1 VNALDASAV
10 RAWVGVFLASA
21 EAEVERLGDLDRESG
36 DGDFGTNLVT
46 SIRSARG
53 HLSVESG
60 DGADAGASFKALSAA
75 FLGTGGTSGPLFGMW
90 FRELA
95 RASEGAS
102 SYSVTTLA
110 AGVRA
115 GLATVRRL
123 GGADVG
129 DKTMIDALAPAADA
143 LDAAVSAGSD
153 LPQALS
159 DAAQAAQAGANATAV
174 PAARRGRASWVGDA
188 ARGVVD
194 PGAAT
199 VALFFA
205 AGDHLGSSE

>member
-1 VNALDASAV
+1 VNALDASAA
-10 RAWVGVFLASA
+10 RGWVDAFLASA
-21 EAEVERLGDLDRESG
+21 EADVERLGDLDRESG

-53 HLSVESG
+53 RLSAET
-60 DGADAGASFKALSAA
+60 DDTPDAGGSFRALSTA

-95 RASEGAS
+95 RAGEGAPA
-102 SYSVTTLA
+102 YSVTTLA

-115 GLATVRRL
+115 GLDTVRRL

-129 DKTMIDALAPAADA
+129 DKTMIDAIAPAADA
-143 LDAAVSAGSD
+143 LDAAASAGSD
-153 LPQALS
+153 LRQALG
-159 DAAQAAQAGANATAV
+159 DAARAAQAGAEATAAL
-174 PAARRGRASWVGDA
+174 AARRGRASWVGEA

-205 AGDHLGSSE
+205 AGDQVGSSK